1 MNDFSIK
8 PDVISIAKSKKRFL
22 YIGIGILIFNFYC
35 VIGYIQLA
43 LNGELVGYYLFIFA
57 LVNLPLFIVSVILLF
72 VPRLHRRYYERLE
85 YQFDDQ
91 ELSIGNSRMSI
102 SDIQGL
108 EIVEFYLGFYKVYVF
123 SKDDKVTELC
133 GISLEN
139 LDQIKRWA
147 HVHHLNIR

>member
-57 LVNLPLFIVSVILLF
+57 LVNLHYLLYQLFCYLY
-72 VPRLHRRYYERLE
+72 R
-85 YQFDDQ
+85 DC
-91 ELSIGNSRMSI
+91 IG
-102 SDIQGL
+102 DIMR
-108 EIVEFYLGFYKVYVF
+108 
-123 SKDDKVTELC
+123 DWNT
-133 GISLEN
+133 SLM
-139 LDQIKRWA
+139 IKS
-147 HVHHLNIR
+147 